1 MCRRTSV
8 RSRTTSKPAT
18 RAVPPVGCSRVQRIL
33 IVVDLPAPFGPR
45 NPNNSPVRTARSMPR
60 TASTLSYVLTRPLAS
75 TAGGRSTAALPDR
88 APNAVRVTFAA
99 FPNIVRVSSVP
110 ITRNDVVRAAIDVL
124 DDEGLAGLTLR
135 GVAARLG
142 VSAPTLYWH
151 VKDKRHLLD
160 LVAERVLAEV
170 PESRRAPREGV
181 SVWEW
186 LAESTRLRRALLPAP
201 RDSAQVVAGN
211 RPTEDGRPGIE
222 RTLEVLVE
230 SGLEPGEAVRV
241 LTSLGSF
248 GLGDALETQAVRD
261 RPLEELPTDDLG
273 RFPLLAAA
281 VRTVGGEDD
290 RFEEGLS
297 LFLDA
302 LRARLVRRARKAGG
316 PWGAAGAG
324 LAQSRRRP

>member
-1 MCRRTSV
+1 
-8 RSRTTSKPAT
+8 
-18 RAVPPVGCSRVQRIL
+18 
-33 IVVDLPAPFGPR
+33 
-45 NPNNSPVRTARSMPR
+45 
-60 TASTLSYVLTRPLAS
+60 
-75 TAGGRSTAALPDR
+75 
-88 APNAVRVTFAA
+88 
-99 FPNIVRVSSVP
+99 VP

-170 PESRRAPREGV
+170 PESTRAPREGV

-186 LAESTRLRRALLPAP
+186 LAESTRLRRALLLAH
-201 RDSAQVVAGN
+201 RDSVQVVAGN

-230 SGLEPGEAVRV
+230 AGLEPGEAVRV

-248 GLGDALETQAVRD
+248 VLGDALETQAVRD

-273 RFPLLAAA
+273 RFPLLASAL
-281 VRTVGGEDD
+281 RTVGGEDD

-297 LFLDA
+297 LFLDG
-302 LRARLVRRARKAGG
+302 LRTRLERRARNAGE
-316 PWGAAGAG
+316 PVEAAVAG
-324 LAQSRRRP
+324 